1 MDRENNTRTL
11 EEIKAMNQDEL
22 NQIALEL
29 DKKDKLAYF
38 RNQFEIGEE
47 IYLDGNSLGR
57 LPKKTIG
64 LISDLTLNQW
74 GKRLIRSWNEHW
86 MELPNKVAAKI
97 AQVVGAQPDE
107 IFVGDSTSINFY
119 KLAFAALKT
128 QESKTRIITDS
139 LNFPTD
145 IYVLQGLIEQQF
157 KNHSLTIIESKDEK
171 KITDEEIE
179 NALDH
184 NTALL
189 TLSHVVFKSAYMYD
203 MHKINHLAHQKGS
216 LVLWDLSHSA
226 GAVEINLNESGADL
240 AVGCTYKYLNGG
252 PGAPAFLYVR
262 KDLQAKLMNPIW
274 GWFSHQKPFDFT
286 LNYEAKADIQ
296 RFAAGTPSVLSLA
309 AIASGIDIALEA
321 GMKNLREKSVAQT
334 NYLIELVENLLTPF
348 GFTIASPTNSKERG
362 SHVSIQHPEGYRIN
376 RAMIE
381 PIAGTPVIIPDFRPP
396 NNIRL
401 GIAPLYNTFE
411 EIFQTIIRIKTIV
424 DTREFER
431 FGEERLEVV

>member
-1 MDRENNTRTL
+1 LDRENNTRTL

-22 NQIALEL
+22 KQIALEL

-274 GWFSHQKPFDFT
+274 GWFSHQKPFNFT

-309 AIASGIDIALEA
+309 AIASGIDITLEA

>member
-1 MDRENNTRTL
+1 LDRENNTRTL

-22 NQIALEL
+22 KQIALEL

-57 LPKKTIG
+57 LPKKTIAF
-64 LISDLTLNQW
+64 ISDLTLNQW

-86 MELPNKVAAKI
+86 MELPSKVAAKI

-157 KNHSLTIIESKDEK
+157 KNHSLTIIESRDEK

-179 NALDH
+179 NTLDH

-203 MHKINHLAHQKGS
+203 MQKINQLAHQKGS

-309 AIASGIDIALEA
+309 AIASGIDITLEA

-424 DTREFER
+424 ETREFER

>member
-1 MDRENNTRTL
+1 
-11 EEIKAMNQDEL
+11 MNQDEL
-22 NQIALEL
+22 KQKAIEL
-29 DKKDKLAYF
+29 DKKDKLAHF
-38 RNQFEIGEE
+38 REQFEIGEE

-57 LPKKTIG
+57 LPKKTLELSTE
-64 LISDLTLNQW
+64 LIQNQW

-86 MELPNKVAAKI
+86 MELPSKVAAKI
-97 AQVVGAQPDE
+97 AQVVGAHADE

-119 KLAFAALKT
+119 KLAFAALKA
-128 QESKTRIITDS
+128 QESRTKIISDS

-157 KNHSLTIIESKDEK
+157 QNHSLTKIESKDQIR
-171 KITDEEIE
+171 ITDEAIE
-179 NALDH
+179 NALDE

-189 TLSHVVFKSAYMYD
+189 TLSHVVFKSAYLYD
-203 MHKINHLAHQKGS
+203 MPKINHLAHKRGA

-226 GAVEINLNESGADL
+226 GAVEVNLNESGADL

-286 LNYEAKADIQ
+286 LDYEAKTDIQ

-309 AIASGIDIALEA
+309 AIASGIEITIEA

-334 NYLIELVENLLTPF
+334 NYLIELLENLLTPI
-348 GFTIASPTNSKERG
+348 GFTIASPINSNERG
-362 SHVSIQHPEGYRIN
+362 SHISIQHPEGYRIN

-381 PIAGTPVIIPDFRPP
+381 PISGSPVIIPDFRPP

-411 EIFQTIIRIKTIV
+411 EIFQTIHRTKAIV
-424 DTREFER
+424 ETREFER
-431 FGEERLEVV
+431 FSGERLRVV

>member
-1 MDRENNTRTL
+1 LDRENNTRTL

-274 GWFSHQKPFDFT
+274 GWFSHQKPFNFT

-309 AIASGIDIALEA
+309 AIASGIDITLEA

>member
-1 MDRENNTRTL
+1 
-11 EEIKAMNQDEL
+11 MNQDEL
-22 NQIALEL
+22 KQKALEL
-29 DKKDKLAYF
+29 DKKDKLAHF

-57 LPKKTIG
+57 LPKKTLELSTE
-64 LISDLTLNQW
+64 LIQNQW

-86 MELPNKVAAKI
+86 MELPSKVAAKI
-97 AQVVGAQPDE
+97 AQVVGAQADE

-119 KLAFAALKT
+119 KLAFAALKI
-128 QESKTRIITDS
+128 QETKTKIITDS

-157 KNHSLTIIESKDEK
+157 KNHSLTIIQSADEQR
-171 KITDEEIE
+171 ISDEAIS
-179 NALDH
+179 NALD
-184 NTALL
+184 NETALL

-203 MHKINHLAHQKGS
+203 MHKINQLAHEKGAM
-216 LVLWDLSHSA
+216 VLWDLSHSA
-226 GAVEINLNESGADL
+226 GAVEVNLNESSADI
-240 AVGCTYKYLNGG
+240 AVGCTYNYLNGG

-262 KDLQAKLMNPIW
+262 KDLQAKLLNPIW

-309 AIASGIDIALEA
+309 AIASGIDITIEA

-334 NYLIELVENLLTPF
+334 NYLIELIENLLTPI
-348 GFTIASPTNSKERG
+348 GFTIASPTNSNERG
-362 SHVSIQHPEGYRIN
+362 SHISIQHPEGYQIN

-381 PIAGTPVIIPDFRPP
+381 PTNGSPVIIPDFRPP

-401 GIAPLYNTFE
+401 GIAPLYNTYE
-411 EIFQTIIRIKTIV
+411 EIFQTILRIKTIV
-424 DTREFER
+424 ETREFER
-431 FGEERLEVV
+431 FGEDRLEVV

>member
-1 MDRENNTRTL
+1 MDRENSTRTP

-22 NQIALEL
+22 KQKALEL
-29 DKKDKLAYF
+29 DKRDKLSHF
-38 RNQFEIGEE
+38 REQFEIGEE

-57 LPKKTIG
+57 LPKKTGG
-64 LISDLTLNQW
+64 LISELTQNQW

-86 MELPNKVAAKI
+86 MELPSRISAKI
-97 AQVVGAQPDE
+97 ARLVGAQADE

-119 KLAFAALKT
+119 KLAFAALKF

-157 KNHSLTIIESKDEK
+157 KNHSLTIIQSKDEK
-171 KITDEEIE
+171 QITDEEIE
-179 NALDH
+179 NALD
-184 NTALL
+184 NDTALL

-203 MHKINHLAHQKGS
+203 MHKINQLAHQKGS

-226 GAVEINLNESGADL
+226 GAVEVNLNDSGADM

-262 KDLQAKLMNPIW
+262 KDLQEKLTNPIW

-309 AIASGIDIALEA
+309 AIESGLDITVEV

-334 NYLIELVENLLTPF
+334 NYLIELVENFLTPI
-348 GFTIASPTNSKERG
+348 GFTIASPTNSNKRG
-362 SHVSIQHPEGYRIN
+362 SHISIQHPEGYRIN

-381 PIAGTPVIIPDFRPP
+381 PINGSPVIIPDFRPP

-411 EIFQTIIRIKTIV
+411 EIFQTIVRIKTIV
-424 DTREFER
+424 ETSEFER

>member
-1 MDRENNTRTL
+1 LDRENNTRTL

-22 NQIALEL
+22 KQIALEL

-240 AVGCTYKYLNGG
+240 AVGCTYKYLSGG

-274 GWFSHQKPFDFT
+274 GWFSHQKPFNFT

-309 AIASGIDIALEA
+309 AIASGIDITLEA

>member
-1 MDRENNTRTL
+1 LDRENNTRTL

-22 NQIALEL
+22 QKKAVEL
-29 DKKDKLAYF
+29 DKNDKLAPF
-38 RNQFEIGEE
+38 RTQFEIGEE

-64 LISDLTLNQW
+64 LITELTQNQW

-86 MELPNKVAAKI
+86 MELPSKVAAKI

-157 KNHSLTIIESKDEK
+157 KNHSLTIIKSKDEK
-171 KITDEEIE
+171 RITDEEIE

-189 TLSHVVFKSAYMYD
+189 TLSHVVFKSAYVYD
-203 MHKINHLAHQKGS
+203 MHKINQLAHQKDS

-226 GAVEINLNESGADL
+226 GAVEVNLNESGVDL

-274 GWFSHQKPFDFT
+274 GWFSHQKPFNFT

-309 AIASGIDIALEA
+309 AMEPGLDLTLEA
-321 GMKNLREKSVAQT
+321 GMKNLRAKSVVQT
-334 NYLIELVENLLTPF
+334 TYLIELVENLLTPF
-348 GFTIASPTNSKERG
+348 GFTIASPINSKERG
-362 SHVSIQHPEGYRIN
+362 SHVSIQHPEGYRIS

-381 PIAGTPVIIPDFRPP
+381 PIDASTVIIPDFRPP

-424 DTREFER
+424 ETREFER

>member
-1 MDRENNTRTL
+1 
-11 EEIKAMNQDEL
+11 MNQDEL
-22 NQIALEL
+22 QKKAIEL
-29 DKKDKLAYF
+29 DKNDKLAPF
-38 RNQFEIGEE
+38 RTQFEIGEE

-57 LPKKTIG
+57 LPKKTSG
-64 LISDLTLNQW
+64 LISELTQNQW

-86 MELPNKVAAKI
+86 MELPSKVAAKI

-157 KNHSLTIIESKDEK
+157 KNHSLAIIESKDGK

-203 MHKINHLAHQKGS
+203 MHKINQLAHQKDS
-216 LVLWDLSHSA
+216 IVLWDLSHSA
-226 GAVEINLNESGADL
+226 GAVEVNLNASGADL

-262 KDLQAKLMNPIW
+262 KDLQAKLTNPIW

-309 AIASGIDIALEA
+309 AMEPGLDLTLEA
-321 GMKNLREKSVAQT
+321 GMKNLRAKSVAQT
-334 NYLIELVENLLTPF
+334 TYLIELVENLLTPI
-348 GFTIASPTNSKERG
+348 GFTIASPTNSNERG
-362 SHVSIQHPEGYRIN
+362 SHISIQHPEGYRIN

-381 PIAGTPVIIPDFRPP
+381 PLEGSPVIIPDFRPP

-424 DTREFER
+424 ETREFER

>member
-1 MDRENNTRTL
+1 LDRENNTRTL

-22 NQIALEL
+22 KQIALEL

-157 KNHSLTIIESKDEK
+157 KNHSLTIIESRDEK

-179 NALDH
+179 NTLDH

-203 MHKINHLAHQKGS
+203 MQKINQLAHQKGS

-274 GWFSHQKPFDFT
+274 GWFSHQKPFNFT

-309 AIASGIDIALEA
+309 AIASGIDITLEA

>member
-22 NQIALEL
+22 KQIALEL

-309 AIASGIDIALEA
+309 AIASGIDITLEA

>member
-1 MDRENNTRTL
+1 
-11 EEIKAMNQDEL
+11 MNQDEL
-22 NQIALEL
+22 QKKAVEL
-29 DKKDKLAYF
+29 DKNDKLAPF
-38 RNQFEIGEE
+38 RTQFEIGEE

-64 LISDLTLNQW
+64 LITELTQNQW

-86 MELPNKVAAKI
+86 MELPSKVAAKI

-157 KNHSLTIIESKDEK
+157 KNHSLTIIKSKDEK
-171 KITDEEIE
+171 RITDEEIE

-189 TLSHVVFKSAYMYD
+189 TLSHVVFKSAYVYD
-203 MHKINHLAHQKGS
+203 MHKINQLAHQKDS

-226 GAVEINLNESGADL
+226 GAVEVNLNESGVDL

-274 GWFSHQKPFDFT
+274 GWFSHQKPFNFT

-309 AIASGIDIALEA
+309 AMEPGLDLTLEA
-321 GMKNLREKSVAQT
+321 GMKNLRAKSVVQT
-334 NYLIELVENLLTPF
+334 TYLIELVENLLTPF

-362 SHVSIQHPEGYRIN
+362 SHVSIQHPEGYRIS

-381 PIAGTPVIIPDFRPP
+381 PIDASTVIIPDFRPP

-424 DTREFER
+424 ETREFER